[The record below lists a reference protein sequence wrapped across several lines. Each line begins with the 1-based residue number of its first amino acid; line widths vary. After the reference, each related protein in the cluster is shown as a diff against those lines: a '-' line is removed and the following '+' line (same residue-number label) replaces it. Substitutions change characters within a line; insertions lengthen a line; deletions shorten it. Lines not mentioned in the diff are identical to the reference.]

1 MSVQQGEYE
10 SVTSPMAIRTLLS
23 VMIESGGV
31 SLCLA
36 SMEGRPEPVVLMEQ
50 HEGETLV
57 MDLSSVNYL
66 LSRLQQ
72 GEQFFL
78 RGQSQGKVVRTSLL
92 SLTETRRLGGRFLCC
107 SNYPV
112 AVDVL
117 QRRESFRAEL
127 RMGMVVSTAVFGEGD
142 KGIAGELR
150 DLSQS
155 GCQVELPLMA
165 SGVLAEADRPLK
177 LAFTF
182 PNGTYFELCGI
193 ARHQKTDPERHLLR
207 VGFQFVNGSA
217 EQARQ
222 IWYFVCEI
230 EREAARY
237 KKETQDEYDRHVSP
251 LFEQPGKRVTGTER
265 LGRRDIRRYATAM
278 ARRLVK
284 VAAYLDAQLLLLQ
297 QGGGIDSRQLSR
309 NADRLLVLHE
319 EDRQALLFA
328 SRCLAPE
335 PLLVRHGIAV
345 AVHLLDLVGGSMPHD
360 VRKAIVASGLI
371 HDLGKA
377 LVPQVIF
384 KAPDFEASHR
394 QAMSEHVALLMDR
407 LQSCQWLS
415 ATIAQAVIGGINE
428 RLDGSGYPAGLTGDD
443 INELA
448 KASAVVDVVEAM
460 RRDRVDRPAKTIQQI
475 YRHLLSHPHQLDPR
489 WIKRYIEH
497 FKALP
502 VGSLAHFSSAQLAW
516 VVRLDDTGAPV
527 EVVLTERAEPPMR
540 NTLGATVSGDV
551 FERLG
556 RPIKEVAVST

>member
-10 SVTSPMAIRTLLS
+10 RVTSPVAISTLLR

-50 HEGETLV
+50 YEGETLV

-92 SLTETRRLGGRFLCC
+92 SLTETRRSGGRFLCC
-107 SNYPV
+107 SDYPV
-112 AVDVL
+112 SVDVL

-127 RMGMVVSTAVFGEGD
+127 RMGMVVSTAVFSESD
-142 KGIAGELR
+142 KSISGELR
-150 DLSQS
+150 DLSQN
-155 GCQVELPLMA
+155 GCQIELPLMA
-165 SGVLAEADRPLK
+165 SGVLAEADQPLK

-182 PNGTYFELCGI
+182 PNGTYFELSGV
-193 ARHQKTDPERHLLR
+193 ARHQKMDPERHLLR
-207 VGFQFVNGSA
+207 VGFQFVNGTV

-237 KKETQDEYDRHVSP
+237 KKETQDDRHSSP
-251 LFEQPGKRVTGTER
+251 LFEQPGKRAADTER
-265 LGRRDIRRYATAM
+265 LGRRDIRRYATSM

-297 QGGGIDSRQLSR
+297 QGGDIDSRQLSR
-309 NADRLLVLHE
+309 NADRLLALHE

-328 SRCLAPE
+328 TRCLAPE

-345 AVHLLDLVGGSMPHD
+345 AVHLLDLVGDNMPHD

-394 QAMSEHVALLMDR
+394 QAMSEHVTLLMSR
-407 LQSCQWLS
+407 LQGCQWLS
-415 ATIAQAVIGGINE
+415 ATIVQAVIGGINE
-428 RLDGSGYPAGLTGDD
+428 RLDGSGYPAGLTGSD

-448 KASAVVDVVEAM
+448 KASAIVDVVEAM
-460 RRDRVDRPAKTIQQI
+460 RRDRVDRPARTIQQI
-475 YRHLLSHPHQLDPR
+475 YRHLLSHSHQLDPR

-516 VVRLDDTGAPV
+516 VVRLDGTGAPS

-540 NTLGATVSGDV
+540 DTLGATVSGDV